1 MRSRLALLTGFI
13 LLPTA
18 IAADWPQFLGTNRD
32 SSSPEKVAAW
42 KEKPKELWSKPVGE
56 AHSSPVVAKGVV
68 YAFYKPAKKD
78 ADALAAFDAKTGELL
93 WEQSYDR
100 EKYSPPFGA
109 GPRGTP
115 TVEGDRIYTL
125 GNTGVLA
132 CWDTSKEGELVWK
145 VETLK
150 QFKAKNL
157 TFGVSTS
164 PTVVGKHVVIM
175 VGGKGAGIVGFDKLT
190 GEIAWKSTEDTPS
203 YASPI
208 AVGTGDKTELVFL
221 TNSHIRAVKAGDGA
235 ELWKFPFVDKL
246 LESSTTP
253 VKVGDLYVAGSV
265 MSGSVAIKVGG
276 ADGKPAAEKV
286 WKNDKLTCYFS
297 TPVAVGEYLYMVNG
311 KASLTDASIILRC
324 VEAKTGEIAWEKADV
339 GKYHAALVKTGD
351 GKLLLLDD
359 GGSLMLLEPNAKDY
373 KELARAKVCGETW
386 AHPAL
391 SDGKLYLRDDKKLI
405 CLRVAE

>member
-1 MRSRLALLTGFI
+1 VRSLLTIAFSAT
-13 LLPTA
+13 LLA
-18 IAADWPQFLGTNRD
+18 DSSAADWPQFLGTNRD

-68 YAFYKPAKKD
+68 YAFYKVAKKD
-78 ADALAAFDAKTGELL
+78 ADALAAFDAKTGDLL
-93 WEQSYDR
+93 WEQSYER
-100 EKYSPPFGA
+100 AKFQPLFGE

-115 TVEGDRIYTL
+115 TVDGDRVYTL

-132 CWDTSKEGELVWK
+132 CWDASKKGEIVWK
-145 VETLK
+145 VDTLK
-150 QFKAKNL
+150 EFKAKNL
-157 TFGVSTS
+157 VFGASTS

-175 VGGKGAGIVGFDKLT
+175 VGGKGAGIVGFDKET
-190 GEIAWKSTEDTPS
+190 GKVAWQATEDTPS

-208 AVGTGDKTELVFL
+208 PVGKDELVFL
-221 TNSHIRAVKAGDGA
+221 TNSHVRSVSAADGK
-235 ELWKFPFVDKL
+235 EIWKFPFTDAL

-253 VKVGDLYVAGSV
+253 VKVGDLFVVGSV
-265 MSGSVAIKVGG
+265 KTGSVAIRIGEKGG
-276 ADGKPAAEKV
+276 KAEQV

-297 TPVAVGEYLYMVNG
+297 TPVAVGDYLYMVNG
-311 KASLTDASIILRC
+311 KATLQNAAIILRC
-324 VEAKTGEIAWEKADV
+324 VEAKTGKIAWEKPNV

-351 GKLLLLDD
+351 GKLLFLDD
-359 GGSLMLLEPNAKDY
+359 GGNLMLLEPNGEAY

-391 SDGKLYLRDDKKLI
+391 SDGRLYLRDDKKLI
-405 CLRVAE
+405 CLQLGAE

>member
-1 MRSRLALLTGFI
+1 MRPLLALALTSI
-13 LLPTA
+13 SA
-18 IAADWPQFLGTNRD
+18 SAADWPQFLGANRD
-32 SSSPEKVAAW
+32 SSSPEKVSAW

-68 YAFYKPAKKD
+68 YAFYKVAKKD
-78 ADALAAFDAKTGELL
+78 ADALAAFDAKTGDLL

-100 EKYSPPFGA
+100 AKFQPLFGE

-115 TVEGDRIYTL
+115 TVDGDRVYTL

-132 CWDTSKEGELVWK
+132 CWDATKKGEIVWK
-145 VETLK
+145 VDTLK
-150 QFKAKNL
+150 DFQAKNL
-157 TFGVSTS
+157 VFGASTS

-175 VGGKGAGIVGFDKLT
+175 VGGKGAGIVGFDKET
-190 GEIAWKSTEDTPS
+190 GKVAWQETEDTPS

-208 AVGTGDKTELVFL
+208 PVGKDELVFL
-221 TNSHIRAVKAGDGA
+221 TNSHVRSLSAADGK
-235 ELWKFPFVDKL
+235 EIWKFPFTDAL

-253 VKVGDLYVAGSV
+253 VKTGDLYVVGSV
-265 MSGSVAIKVGG
+265 KTGSVGLRIGEKG
-276 ADGKPAAEKV
+276 GKPEQV

-297 TPVAVGEYLYMVNG
+297 TPVAVGEFLYMVNG
-311 KASLTDASIILRC
+311 KATLQNAAIIFRC
-324 VEAKTGEIAWEKADV
+324 VEAKSGKIAWEKTNV

-351 GKLLLLDD
+351 DKLLFLDD
-359 GGSLMLLEPNAKDY
+359 GGNLMLLEPNGKEY

-391 SDGKLYLRDDKKLI
+391 SDGKLYLRDDKKLY
-405 CLRVAE
+405 CLQLGE